1 MSRGLGKCERALLE
15 RVGRDWG
22 IDTPVPVVPDG
33 MDASSSEAAR
43 LRRAA
48 HSLERKGLV
57 RLYIGQ
63 RRGCDGKNNNGC
75 PLVGGLF
82 VMPVALSGEDMRR
95 AAEITEEI
103 RVGFAIRSCA
113 VSA

>member
-22 IDTPVPVVPDG
+22 IDSPVPVVPDG
-33 MDASSSEAAR
+33 MDASSSEAAS

-95 AAEITEEI
+95 AAEITEGI